1 MLPFQK
7 GEFDVNTL
15 IPTAPL
21 PLFIG
26 SVNLAYWPEAPHWER
41 VEAGLQCGF
50 ITDQGKLIWKHLY
63 KEPFVFN
70 LVNPL

>member
-41 VEAGLQCGF
+41 VEAGL
-50 ITDQGKLIWKHLY
+50 
-63 KEPFVFN
+63 
-70 LVNPL
+70 